1 MERSSRH
8 QSGEKF
14 GGAPD
19 DLPADHLPSFGEIT
33 RKSNSEEL
41 KSIEAGLTEKWS
53 MLGCLLSLT
62 NPF

>member
-19 DLPADHLPSFGEIT
+19 DLPADHLPSFGEIAAFYY
-33 RKSNSEEL
+33 KENIL
-41 KSIEAGLTEKWS
+41 KIIRQIE
-53 MLGCLLSLT
+53 
-62 NPF
+62 F